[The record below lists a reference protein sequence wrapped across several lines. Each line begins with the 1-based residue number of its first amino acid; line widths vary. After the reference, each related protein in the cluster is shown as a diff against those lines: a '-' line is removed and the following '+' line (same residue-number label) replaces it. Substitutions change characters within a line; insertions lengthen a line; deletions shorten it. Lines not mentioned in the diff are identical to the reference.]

1 MWKQIIR
8 PETLMSIV
16 SNQRTTKI
24 ETLTLTNKNLFTPE
38 INNFFYNI
46 YETQSCLKTKHSRVS
61 TESPYQNLRQI
72 GQEVPD
78 FCLEIKSNRQA
89 NRD

>member
-1 MWKQIIR
+1 
-8 PETLMSIV
+8 MSIV

-38 INNFFYNI
+38 LWRKEINDFFYNI
-46 YETQSCLKTKHSRVS
+46 FETQICLKTKHSRVS

-78 FCLEIKSNRQA
+78 F
-89 NRD
+89 